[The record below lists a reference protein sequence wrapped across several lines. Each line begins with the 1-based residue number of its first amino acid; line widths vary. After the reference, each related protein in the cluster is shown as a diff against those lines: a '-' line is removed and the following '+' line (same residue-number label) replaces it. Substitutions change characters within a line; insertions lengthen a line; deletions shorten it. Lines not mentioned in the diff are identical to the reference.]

1 MKPSGPSALLGL
13 AAVLAAICG
22 CAAGPEEDPEAV
34 IRGWS
39 RAVNAGDYDRAGAFF
54 ARNAVVE
61 QVEEVRLGGPA
72 DGARFSASLPCR
84 ADVIQVVPEQRT
96 SLATFRLRGGRSPCS
111 GPAEVRFAVR
121 EGKLTEWRQLPPRP
135 PAPGLRAFSPTR
147 PTSSGPAS
155 VDGPAA

>member
-1 MKPSGPSALLGL
+1 MIRSPAALGL

-22 CAAGPEEDPEAV
+22 CAAKPEEDPEAV

-54 ARNAVVE
+54 ARHAVVE
-61 QVEEVRLGGPA
+61 QVQEVRLGGPA

-84 ADVIQVVPEQRT
+84 ADVIRVVPEQRT
-96 SLATFRLRGGRSPCS
+96 LLATFRLRGGRSPCS
-111 GPAEVRFAVR
+111 GPAEVQFAVR
-121 EGKLTEWRQLPPRP
+121 EGKLTESCELPPRP
-135 PAPGLRAFSPTR
+135 PAPGLRAFSPT
-147 PTSSGPAS
+147 PPMSSGSRS

>member
-1 MKPSGPSALLGL
+1 MTRRPSALALVLG
-13 AAVLAAICG
+13 AIGG
-22 CAAGPEEDPEAV
+22 CAAEPAEDPGAV

-84 ADVIQVVPEQRT
+84 ADVIRVLPEQRT
-96 SLATFRLRGGRSPCS
+96 SLATFRLRDGRSPCS

-135 PAPGLRAFSPTR
+135 PAQGLQTFVPTR
-147 PTSSGPAS
+147 PTSSGSGSP
-155 VDGPAA
+155 DGPAA